1 MATASS
7 TSKLYKMVVEDV
19 INNVK
24 EAFLDEGVDEQ
35 VLQELKQLWESKLT
49 ASKALEPAQNESELM
64 LAGGTP
70 QLVFQNQQQV
80 LTQGQ
85 VQQTFSGLPVQ
96 INRSGP
102 ELSGAAATATMALP
116 RGIFHQQM
124 AALNAGS
131 INGPAITL
139 ANGQLI
145 AVPQLAQQQR
155 GQAPGTTIT
164 IPHIPGQLPQ
174 GITMQ
179 QIRQATAIR
188 TVNPNMV
195 QPQQLHGMRTVS
207 SNPTSQNERM
217 AHPHQNPHVS
227 QHHVSEHGQNPSM
240 SQTQHQRPPPSH
252 HQQHPPSSQ
261 HPQHPPPL
269 VHQHAPPTH
278 QYRPPHTQHQPL
290 PHSMNHSY
298 PHHQPHPSQQHV
310 MPSLQHV
317 PHAQHAHLQPNTSVS
332 QQMYGMQPR
341 PRNTNP
347 VIQLDGTG
355 DTSSSDD
362 DDFDNDDDDDNE
374 NENEN
379 DEEAQGEEEEPLN
392 SADDISEEDPNEL
405 FDTDNVVV
413 CQYDKINRNKNKW
426 KFHLKDG
433 IMNLKGKDY
442 VFQKASGEAEW

>member
-207 SNPTSQNERM
+207 SNPTSQN
-217 AHPHQNPHVS
+217 
-227 QHHVSEHGQNPSM
+227 
-240 SQTQHQRPPPSH
+240 
-252 HQQHPPSSQ
+252 
-261 HPQHPPPL
+261 
-269 VHQHAPPTH
+269 
-278 QYRPPHTQHQPL
+278 
-290 PHSMNHSY
+290 
-298 PHHQPHPSQQHV
+298 
-310 MPSLQHV
+310 
-317 PHAQHAHLQPNTSVS
+317 
-332 QQMYGMQPR
+332 
-341 PRNTNP
+341 P